1 MRGFAILVIA
11 AAIYSGAHDAALAQ
25 VSAPTVTS
33 PTPGLSTPVTS
44 TTTNCLMSCNAR
56 AASCQTGCFIPV
68 PSAVTPAGTVTLN
81 PTANT
86 ACTMGCTTSQLAC
99 QTTCAMVSPSR

>member
-1 MRGFAILVIA
+1 MRGFAILVTVV
-11 AAIYSGAHDAALAQ
+11 AICCGAHDGALAQ
-25 VSAPTVTS
+25 TAVPTVVS
-33 PTPGLSTPVTS
+33 PTPGNSTPVTS
-44 TTTNCLMSCNAR
+44 TTTNCMMACNAR

-86 ACTMGCTTSQLAC
+86 ACTMGCTSGQIAC
-99 QTTCAMVSPSR
+99 QTTCAMASPSR